1 MVRTQNLPKDLRVSG
16 GKKFWFF
23 GTLGLRTTSMIPKRK
38 TKSTEVPE
46 RRPNRFSEGVQECD
60 YDAGYDVN
68 IFCAA

>member
-1 MVRTQNLPKDLRVSG
+1 
-16 GKKFWFF
+16 
-23 GTLGLRTTSMIPKRK
+23 MIPKRK